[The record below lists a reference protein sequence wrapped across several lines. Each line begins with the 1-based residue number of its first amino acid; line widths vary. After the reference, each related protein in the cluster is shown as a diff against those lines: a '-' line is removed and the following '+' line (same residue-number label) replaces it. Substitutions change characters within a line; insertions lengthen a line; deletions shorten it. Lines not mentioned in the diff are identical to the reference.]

1 MDRHEA
7 VLLFNALAGAQ
18 AIRSFEKSSNFSRIL
33 HLQRFTSSGR
43 RVGRLSFRSRDF
55 AHGCWCANAGEEGER
70 VAALPMS
77 WRMMRSRP

>member
-33 HLQRFTSSGR
+33 HL
-43 RVGRLSFRSRDF
+43 
-55 AHGCWCANAGEEGER
+55 
-70 VAALPMS
+70 AALYVVRKTS
-77 WRMMRSRP
+77 RSFVVSLR